1 MYGLKADDTRRQ
13 YPARLSRFFEFIGVE
28 GLTLEQQ
35 CENFASRARQDPNYA
50 YDALVQFLDY
60 MNGKARN
67 KEIVFG
73 TVNNYYKSVKK
84 FYDMNSMNL
93 NWNVVRS
100 GLLSSRRSAN
110 DRAPTKEEVRKLVE
124 YPDPRIKTIVYM
136 MLSGGF
142 RVAAWDWL
150 QWKHV
155 APQYSKETGEILAA
169 KVIIY
174 AGEPEEYPTFI
185 TPEAYNALKSWM
197 DYRSSYGEVISVDS
211 WLMRDLWQT
220 TNMNYG
226 ARWGLMS
233 VPKHLKKDGVRR
245 LLDRALWDTSRVLK
259 GMSLKRP
266 MVSGNF
272 TTLTQKEP
280 EC

>member
-1 MYGLKADDTRRQ
+1 
-13 YPARLSRFFEFIGVE
+13 
-28 GLTLEQQ
+28 
-35 CENFASRARQDPNYA
+35 
-50 YDALVQFLDY
+50 
-60 MNGKARN
+60 
-67 KEIVFG
+67 
-73 TVNNYYKSVKK
+73 
-84 FYDMNSMNL
+84 
-93 NWNVVRS
+93 
-100 GLLSSRRSAN
+100 
-110 DRAPTKEEVRKLVE
+110 VE